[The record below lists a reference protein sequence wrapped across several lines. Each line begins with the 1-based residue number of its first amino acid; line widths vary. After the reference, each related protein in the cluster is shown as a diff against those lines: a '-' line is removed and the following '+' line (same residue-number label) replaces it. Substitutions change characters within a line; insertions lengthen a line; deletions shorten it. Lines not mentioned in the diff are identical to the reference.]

1 MPEKAVFSRVVQ
13 NWRSNWYSSG
23 VKNENGTWENRGNKG
38 FLIMKYF
45 MENL

>member
-23 VKNENGTWENRGNKG
+23 VKNENGTWEKRGNKG
-38 FLIMKYF
+38 FLVMKYF